1 MLIHAFS
8 KRVGLSRDTLR
19 FYEKSGLIESQRAEN
34 GYRHYTEQMV
44 FRLELIQLAK
54 SLGFQLNE
62 IAELIGILSLQ
73 QQLSVEQLQESLQG
87 KLKEIDDKLQQLQ
100 SLKGLLQGVLSQQ
113 LCPIELN
120 SQQNLDT
127 KKESR

>member
-1 MLIHAFS
+1 MLIHTLS

-19 FYEKSGLIESQRAEN
+19 FYEKLGLIESQRAEN

-113 LCPIELN
+113 LCP
-120 SQQNLDT
+120 
-127 KKESR
+127 

>member
-1 MLIHAFS
+1 MLIHALG

-19 FYEKSGLIESQRAEN
+19 FYEKLGLIESQRAEN
-34 GYRHYTEQMV
+34 GYRHYSEQMV

-54 SLGFQLNE
+54 SLGFQLSE
-62 IAELIGILSLQ
+62 IAELIKILAIQ
-73 QQLSVEQLQESLQG
+73 QQLSTEQLQESLEE
-87 KLKEIDDKLQQLQ
+87 KLREVDEKLQQLH
-100 SLKGLLQGVLSQQ
+100 SLKGLLQGILNQQ

-120 SQQNLDT
+120 CMQNLDI

>member
-1 MLIHAFS
+1 MLIHALS

-19 FYEKSGLIESQRAEN
+19 FYEKLGLIESQRAEN

-62 IAELIGILSLQ
+62 IAELIGILALQ

>member
-1 MLIHAFS
+1 MEYTLRSRRIIRLIHALS

-120 SQQNLDT
+120 S
-127 KKESR
+127 

>member
-1 MLIHAFS
+1 MLIHALG

-19 FYEKSGLIESQRAEN
+19 FYEKLGLIEAQRAEN
-34 GYRHYTEQMV
+34 GYRHYSEQMI

-62 IAELIGILSLQ
+62 IAELIKILTIQ
-73 QQLSVEQLQESLQG
+73 EQLSTEQLQQSLQG
-87 KLKEIDDKLQQLQ
+87 KLVEIEEKIQQLHT
-100 SLKGLLQGVLSQQ
+100 LKGLIQGILQQQ
-113 LCPIELN
+113 LCPIQIN
-120 SQQNLDT
+120 GIQNLDI